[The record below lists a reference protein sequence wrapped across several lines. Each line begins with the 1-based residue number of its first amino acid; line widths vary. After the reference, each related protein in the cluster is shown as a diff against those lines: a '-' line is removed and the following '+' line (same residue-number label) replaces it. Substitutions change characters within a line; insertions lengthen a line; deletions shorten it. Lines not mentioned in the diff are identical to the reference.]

1 VVLCLLIDGYQQFE
15 EHTDIFI
22 TSSKFSRTMVT
33 VYQLTQCYILEDYSV
48 KKREESIGDE

>member
-22 TSSKFSRTMVT
+22 PSSKFSKTPVT
-33 VYQLTQCYILEDYSV
+33 VYQPTQCYILEDYSV
-48 KKREESIGDE
+48 KKTELGEHRR